1 MSAGAGDFCKDIVPA
16 PTNAGA
22 PPCTRVTF
30 SPMRKSPKN
39 LQGLCPLESPG
50 AKSPPF
56 SRSLRIAPGYL
67 LPLTQTDLPL

>member
-1 MSAGAGDFCKDIVPA
+1 MSAGARDFCKNIVPA

-39 LQGLCPLESPG
+39 LQGLTPFGIPRCEELALFG
-50 AKSPPF
+50 AA
-56 SRSLRIAPGYL
+56 LRLHPGYF
-67 LPLTQTDLPL
+67 LP